1 MEDIQ
6 LLPVDVANL
15 VDSKDDINDYNY
27 NSIQEDDSN
36 SDEEIWEFDADEVRR
51 VMEGMLKIQ
60 EKAHD
65 AAHKNIKL
73 AQVTPQK
80 SYDKRQGLNGS
91 SLIEGQQVL
100 LEDLYRQDRK
110 GAKAK
115 AKAKANF
122 ILSTPSGV

>member
-73 AQVTPQK
+73 AQVTPKK